1 MKENKKLVIS
11 IALVLLLGV
20 VVAGG
25 TFAWWTWTSSES
37 DKTSVTFQVP
47 SGSNQLKAILDSD
60 TSNVSGMAPAASCAG
75 TYSKMVTIQLY
86 YQNETGAD
94 ASLNATLKLASI
106 SEAANSNTYKSV
118 IKWALSTSGEKSTC
132 DANIIEEG
140 TLNNVAIN
148 GEIYSGDLTA
158 GTIPE
163 NTSMGLKKTLYLY
176 FWIDGPNYNVTNT
189 GNSVVNDPLQ
199 DLSLKVVW
207 EGTIS
212 NAPTLYATIAGQSRQ
227 TAPASFASAPTDA
240 ESGVYQTTQAM
251 SDGNHTIYYYRG
263 NVRNNNVK
271 FGGYC
276 WKIVRTTKTGGIK
289 MIYNGLPDSTTGNCG
304 EDTTTSQIETQDKNG
319 VYDGK
324 SSAKLD
330 GTNIEYTFNT
340 NRDNAQYVDYRTS
353 EIKTNIDT
361 WFNNQNTSEHN
372 FDQTMLETTDFCI
385 DMEVDTSETR
395 WTQYMP
401 STRVNNNNPNLS
413 CTGTYKYPNE
423 GKVGLLTS
431 DEVMYAGATGS
442 GNNTYYLYNNKS
454 CWLLSP
460 GFFRGGDARVW
471 YIYFTGHL
479 YSNRVFFAYGARP
492 VVSLASGVKYD
503 GEGTYNNPYIPKR

>member
-1 MKENKKLVIS
+1 MKENKKLGIS
-11 IALVLLLGV
+11 IALVLLLGIV
-20 VVAGG
+20 IAGA

-37 DKTSVTFQVP
+37 DRTSVIFNVP

-60 TSNVSGMAPAASCAG
+60 TTNVSGMAPAASCAG

-94 ASLNATLKLASI
+94 ASLNATLKLESI

-140 TLNNVAIN
+140 TLNNVAID

-158 GTIPE
+158 GTIPG
-163 NTSMGLKKTLYLY
+163 NTAMALQKTLYLY

-199 DLSLKVVW
+199 DMTLKVVW
-207 EGTIS
+207 EGTIT
-212 NAPTLYATIAGQSRQ
+212 NAPTLYATMAGQARQ
-227 TAPASFASAPTDA
+227 TAPASFASAPTDG
-240 ESGVYQTTQAM
+240 ESGVYQTTQTM

-271 FGGYC
+271 YGGYC

-289 MIYNGLPDSTTGNCG
+289 MIYNGEPDATTGNCG
-304 EDTTTSQIETQDKNG
+304 TDTTTSQLG
-319 VYDGK
+319 VL
-324 SSAKLD
+324 SVAKLD
-330 GTNIEYTFNT
+330 GTATTYKFNT
-340 NRDNAQYVDYRTS
+340 NKDNAQYVDYRIS

-361 WFNNQNTSEHN
+361 WYNTNIKPNYESY
-372 FDQTMLETTDFCI
+372 LEDTDFCI
-385 DMEVDTSETR
+385 DMEVDTSKT
-395 WTQYMP
+395 TYIQYMP
-401 STRVNNNNPNLS
+401 RTRVNNNNPNLS

-431 DEVMYAGATGS
+431 DEVMYAGATTS
-442 GNNTYYLYNNKS
+442 SNNTYYLYNYKIY
-454 CWLLSP
+454 WLLSP
-460 GFFRGGDARVW
+460 NYFSSGAAFVWSVDAEGSAKFGDLVYA
-471 YIYFTGHL
+471 
-479 YSNRVFFAYGARP
+479 SGARP
-492 VVSLASGVKYD
+492 VVSLASGLKYD

>member
-1 MKENKKLVIS
+1 MKENKKLGIS
-11 IALVLLLGV
+11 IALVLLLGIV
-20 VVAGG
+20 IAGA

-37 DKTSVTFQVP
+37 DRTSVIFNVP

-60 TSNVSGMAPAASCAG
+60 TTNVSGMAPAASCAG

-94 ASLNATLKLASI
+94 ASLNATLKLESI

-140 TLNNVAIN
+140 TLNNVAID

-158 GTIPE
+158 GTIPG
-163 NTSMGLKKTLYLY
+163 NTAMALQKTLYLY

-199 DLSLKVVW
+199 DMTLKVVW
-207 EGTIS
+207 EGTIT
-212 NAPTLYATIAGQSRQ
+212 NAPTLYATMAGQARQ
-227 TAPASFASAPTDA
+227 TAPASFASAPTDG
-240 ESGVYQTTQAM
+240 ESGVYQTTQTM

-271 FGGYC
+271 YGGYC

-289 MIYNGLPDSTTGNCG
+289 MIYNGEPDATTGNCG
-304 EDTTTSQIETQDKNG
+304 TDTTTSQLGDLS
-319 VYDGK
+319 V
-324 SSAKLD
+324 AKLD
-330 GTNIEYTFNT
+330 GTNTTYAFNT
-340 NRDNAQYVDYRTS
+340 NYNEAQYVDYRIS
-353 EIKTNIDT
+353 EIKTKIDT
-361 WFNNQNTSEHN
+361 WFNNQNN
-372 FDQTMLETTDFCI
+372 IDKTMLETTDFCI
-385 DMEVDTSETR
+385 DMEVDTSETSYTKYIPR
-395 WTQYMP
+395 
-401 STRVNNNNPNLS
+401 TRVENNNPNLS
-413 CTGTYKYPNE
+413 CTGTDKYPNE

-431 DEVMYAGATGS
+431 DEVMYAGATTS
-442 GNNTYYLYNNKS
+442 SNNTYYLYNNKAY
-454 CWLLSP
+454 WLLSP
-460 GFFRGGDARVW
+460 YSFGSGTARVW
-471 YIYFTGHL
+471 GV
-479 YSNRVFFAYGARP
+479 YSSGYLGYPHVDLAFGARP